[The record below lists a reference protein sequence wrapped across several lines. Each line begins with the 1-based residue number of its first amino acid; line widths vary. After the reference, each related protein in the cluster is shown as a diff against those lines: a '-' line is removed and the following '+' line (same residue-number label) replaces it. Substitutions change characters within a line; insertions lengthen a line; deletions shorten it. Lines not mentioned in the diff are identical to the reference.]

1 MIILIIVGSP
11 DFFEKDRTS
20 FGRLEPTER
29 GLFGPQKPPEKWNF
43 PDKIP
48 LNRTWSEFQD
58 IPKSRPVAAP
68 FLTSDMGCLFA
79 CLHET

>member
-1 MIILIIVGSP
+1 MIILIIVESP
-11 DFFEKDRTS
+11 DFYGRDRTF
-20 FGRLEPTER
+20 FGRMEPIEL
-29 GLFGPQKPPEKWNF
+29 GSFGPQKPLEKSNF
-43 PDKIP
+43 QGKIQ

-58 IPKSRPVAAP
+58 IPKLHPVAAP